1 MKLTVFGN
9 NATCPEADGACSSF
23 LVEAGPKKILLDMG
37 NGSLAKIRQKVDLAD
52 LDIIIIS
59 HLHFDHFGDL
69 FCAKYHLETRKAYGE
84 EIHKILLLIPK
95 LPDWAASELSTND
108 VFEIHT
114 ISDGY
119 SFVFDSIEINF
130 TELVH
135 LIESYGV
142 RIQAGGKTLA
152 YSGDTGICDA
162 VNAVA
167 ANADVFLCEA
177 TFCSKSNAEEKHHLS
192 SKTAATV
199 ACDAGVKKL
208 LLTHFHSNQRE
219 MIHTE
224 ARKYFDHVTLTEIG
238 GTYAIE

>member
-84 EIHKILLLIPK
+84 EIHRILLLIPK
-95 LPDWAASELSTND
+95 LPDWAASELSNND

-114 ISDGY
+114 ISDRY
-119 SFVFDSIEINF
+119 SFVFDTVEINF

-142 RIQAGGKTLA
+142 RIQAEGKTLA

-162 VNAVA
+162 VNTVA

-177 TFCSKSNAEEKHHLS
+177 TFCSKSSAEEKHHLS
-192 SKTAATV
+192 AKTAATV
-199 ACDAGVKKL
+199 AFDTGVKKL
-208 LLTHFHSNQRE
+208 LLTHFHSNQCE
-219 MIHTE
+219 MIYGE
-224 ARKYFDHVTLTEIG
+224 AHKYFNNVTLTEIG
-238 GTYAIE
+238 KVYTID